1 MTRIGYGSIFF
12 SLEFLGPAVAS
23 SVLAPP
29 GRAAGT
35 GAPALRPQGTTKQ
48 LVVDG
53 RPFLMLGGELG
64 NSTASSAASLD
75 AVWPKLQAL
84 HLNTVLVAGLLGA
97 DRARS
102 RASSI
107 SRRSTG

>member
-1 MTRIGYGSIFF
+1 MTQIGFGSNFPSFGGLAVAI
-12 SLEFLGPAVAS
+12 LLLAVPAVAA
-23 SVLAPP
+23 AP
-29 GRAAGT
+29 A

-75 AVWPKLQAL
+75 AAWPKLQAL
-84 HLNTVLVAGLLGA
+84 HLNTVLSPVYWE
-97 DRARS
+97 RS
-102 RASSI
+102 SRPRASSI
-107 SRRSTG
+107 